1 MTAYSVDVLDLIVLA
16 TRSGASCGSAVSN
29 AQIMCSAEAQS
40 SLRSS
45 YADATAAS
53 PPQRG
58 HEAAA
63 VWPVGPDV
71 AHGLLDDWDAL
82 DGRCMRRL
90 QRERQVRAG
99 RRSLEFALDVS
110 CQLHCNM

>member
-1 MTAYSVDVLDLIVLA
+1 MLDLIVLA
-16 TRSGASCGSAVSN
+16 TRSGASCVSAFSKT
-29 AQIMCSAEAQS
+29 QITCSAEAQS

-45 YADATAAS
+45 YTDASAAS

-71 AHGLLDDWDAL
+71 AHSLLDDWDAL
-82 DGRCMRRL
+82 NGRCMRRL
-90 QRERQVRAG
+90 QRERQVRAE
-99 RRSLEFALDVS
+99 RRSLDFALDVS
-110 CQLHCNM
+110 CQLHCNTQPT